1 MDERMIL
8 SRINVT
14 GDFRFLNQPQAHL
27 PAEFFINII
36 RRRAFDTSL
45 NMQAH

>member
-14 GDFRFLNQPQAHL
+14 GDFRFLKQPQAHAAQ
-27 PAEFFINII
+27 PSFSSTAPP
-36 RRRAFDTSL
+36 RAFNTSL
-45 NMQAH
+45 NAQVH